1 MKKYIV
7 FLIAVIVVALAAYG
21 ILENLPPSKGKV
33 EGMIYKQAELSAN
46 RYKQSYKINTNSV

>member
-21 ILENLPPSKGKV
+21 ILENLPPS
-33 EGMIYKQAELSAN
+33 
-46 RYKQSYKINTNSV
+46 